1 MLKNIYNHSR
11 KKNVSSFVVL
21 VARRAITPNFP
32 SFTLRKDICILFLE
46 DSMQGGAIPLPHP
59 ASHQA
64 EIKGTQNTPPVQETI
79 SFPGTQQARERKR
92 RRQYLINC
100 ASQSGMDA

>member
-46 DSMQGGAIPLPHP
+46 DSMQGGATPLPHP

-64 EIKGTQNTPPVQETI
+64 EIKGTQNTLLVRKPSVSPAH
-79 SFPGTQQARERKR
+79 SKRE
-92 RRQYLINC
+92 NGN
-100 ASQSGMDA
+100 AGVST